1 MKEDSTANSRELLLE
16 SPGSNLDEYAED
28 AEPREHRRR
37 RHKRHHDNRN
47 PGRAERTELCIDI
60 SVANCPDP
68 VRFCSRS
75 EAICAKIL
83 QQFVPHF
90 DVQQGVTFQV
100 PIGEDRNGNTI
111 AVDFLVDGVLFEYHP
126 VRFFQSRKRFG
137 DFSSREEY
145 RSYAKVFHSLKS
157 EKREFF
163 HDAMR
168 SRLTLN
174 YFNRRRSILDQHPL
188 FRRTELIVATTPEE
202 FYERVIKRFGKGYPK
217 TVERFLKLF
226 NELMHSLPVS

>member
-16 SPGSNLDEYAED
+16 SPDSQLDEYAENAD
-28 AEPREHRRR
+28 SREPRRR
-37 RHKRHHDNRN
+37 RHKRNHDHRKHEST
-47 PGRAERTELCIDI
+47 ERTELCIDI
-60 SVANCPDP
+60 TVANCSDP

-137 DFSSREEY
+137 DFSSRDEY
-145 RSYAKVFHSLKS
+145 RSYAKVFHSLTS
-157 EKREFF
+157 EKRAFF
-163 HDAMR
+163 HEAMR

-174 YFNRRRSILDQHPL
+174 YFNRRRAILDQHPL
-188 FRRTELIVATTPEE
+188 FRRTELIVATSPEE
-202 FYERVIKRFGKGYPK
+202 FYDRVIKRFGKGYPK

-226 NELMHSLPVS
+226 NELMHSLPTT